1 MDSWFGSLLGEGG
14 DTPDHPHQSGYKSKR
29 VQKVGTAESLAQQGF
44 QDFVPTVPSVPTGK
58 QSPRKSADST
68 PTPGNS
74 FSTVGDIA
82 AGIVTAVATGQPTP
96 APALP
101 ADLLERVNLIC
112 RLEQWPAA
120 DRAEWLGILRRQIEQ
135 DGTPVRELVAC
146 LDAHLAKHHA
156 GVAGDDD
163 REAFEERAAIMQHDG
178 GLSRADAEEQAG
190 KVNECLTCLHWRGE
204 TTIPSG
210 KQQVL
215 SLVNPA
221 SSFRQNK
228 VIGACKAKYRP
239 WRSSSDPAQSQY
251 LQWVFIGQ
259 CAHTPAGKG
268 KTK

>member
-1 MDSWFGSLLGEGG
+1 MQSISDRSLLLEQFGLRVELIG
-14 DTPDHPHQSGYKSKR
+14 DDDALRVTPSSRITPAARDYIVANKAALRDRLLGNTTF
-29 VQKVGTAESLAQQGF
+29 TA
-44 QDFVPTVPSVPTGK
+44 
-58 QSPRKSADST
+58 
-68 PTPGNS
+68 
-74 FSTVGDIA
+74 VGDIA
-82 AGIVTAVATGQPTP
+82 AGIVTAVAIRQPTP

-178 GLSRADAEEQAG
+178 GLTRCEAEEQAA

-204 TTIPSG
+204 ATIPSSR
-210 KQQVL
+210 QQVQ

-221 SSFRQNK
+221 SNFRQNK
-228 VIGACKAKYRP
+228 VIGACQARYRP

-251 LQWVFIGQ
+251 LQWIFIGQ
-259 CAHTPAGKG
+259 CAYTPAGKD
-268 KTK
+268 KAA

>member
-1 MDSWFGSLLGEGG
+1 MDSWLDSALSGSEKSPVCSPL
-14 DTPDHPHQSGYKSKR
+14 SGNR
-29 VQKVGTAESLAQQGF
+29 AEWEQKVGTAESLTQQGF
-44 QDFVPTVPSVPTGK
+44 QDSVPTVPTVPTILW
-58 QSPRKSADST
+58 SPRKSEENT
-68 PTPGNS
+68 PKPGNP
-74 FSTVGDIA
+74 FAAVGDIA

-112 RLEQWPAA
+112 RFEQWPAA

-135 DGTPVRELVAC
+135 DGTPVHELVAC

-178 GLSRADAEEQAG
+178 GLSHADAEEQAG

-204 TTIPSG
+204 ATIPSG
-210 KQQVL
+210 RQQVL

-221 SSFRQNK
+221 STFRQNK
-228 VIGACKAKYRP
+228 VIGACEAKYRP
-239 WRSSSDPAQSQY
+239 WRTSSDPAQSQY

-259 CAHTPAGKG
+259 CAYTPAGKEQ
-268 KTK
+268 TA